1 LAISHDEVIRYSYTH
16 WQVWGVLDVRG
27 WGLISSCQVACE
39 SDPVLLVCSAFLS
52 FYGLLVLAAG
62 RGCLDLLFTVFSP
75 EVVNFETY
83 SFNFIILNLKSV

>member
-1 LAISHDEVIRYSYTH
+1 MRYSYTH
-16 WQVWGVLDVRG
+16 WQVWGILDVGG

-62 RGCLDLLFTVFSP
+62 QGCLDLLFTVFSP
-75 EVVNFETY
+75 ESVNPETH
-83 SFNFIILNLKSV
+83 SSNSIFLNPKSV

>member
-1 LAISHDEVIRYSYTH
+1 MRYSYTH
-16 WQVWGVLDVRG
+16 WQVWSVLNVGG
-27 WGLISSCQVACE
+27 WGIISSCQVSCE
-39 SDPVLLVCSAFLS
+39 SDLVLLLCSASLS

-83 SFNFIILNLKSV
+83 SFNFIFLNLKSV